1 MLKCQLRNTESWKEE
16 LQDGL
21 KKAEIGPQTRALIM
35 HVIKGY
41 ATDTDYNIS
50 SDYDDLAQADCFDQH
65 MLGWKHFLQ
74 GKLLPDW
81 MDIINNERA
90 QLDLP
95 PNLRVLP
102 KLMTTLITKTLK
114 LWQTCCEFMY
124 GGSHSTKLLSKGEY
138 YSNRLKIPPAR

>member
-35 HVIKGY
+35 HVIKCY

-50 SDYDDLAQADCFDQH
+50 SDYDDLAQAVCFDQH

-74 GKLLPDW
+74 GKILPDW
-81 MDIINNERA
+81 MNIINNKRE
-90 QLDLP
+90 
-95 PNLRVLP
+95 
-102 KLMTTLITKTLK
+102 
-114 LWQTCCEFMY
+114 
-124 GGSHSTKLLSKGEY
+124 
-138 YSNRLKIPPAR
+138 